1 MAENILAAA
10 CESETRK
17 AAKRMRLEI
26 YQSSQ
31 VPAPQQ
37 PRAAGMRGQ
46 PAVTP
51 QTPSQASRG
60 RRGILGVRGA
70 SVGRMCGVRSRHTGP
85 AHLRSAASA
94 VLSQAEQISCG
105 PQVTALRPRDKGQDC
120 RPSGS
125 LALPSPSAGR
135 AHRPGQAALPGLRS
149 RHPLH
154 LLTAS
159 LLLLPGP
166 CVRQR
171 RPQLQLPRLRGL
183 GQQPAAP
190 CFPPNRKS
198 Q

>member
-31 VPAPQQ
+31 VPALSSPGWQACHRPPARPGGSLGSEEPQWGGC
-37 PRAAGMRGQ
+37 A
-46 PAVTP
+46 
-51 QTPSQASRG
+51 
-60 RRGILGVRGA
+60 
-70 SVGRMCGVRSRHTGP
+70 VRSP
-85 AHLRSAASA
+85 AHRPCTPPQCGLGCFQLGRNRSAVAHRDMSR
-94 VLSQAEQISCG
+94 V
-105 PQVTALRPRDKGQDC
+105 PQVTALGPRDKGQDC
-120 RPSGS
+120 HPSGS
-125 LALPSPSAGR
+125 LVLSSPSAGR

-149 RHPLH
+149 HHPLH

-166 CVRQR
+166 RVRQW
-171 RPQLQLPRLRGL
+171 RPQLQLPQLRGL

-190 CFPPNRKS
+190 CLPPNRKS